1 MGRGHEKSLPRLM
14 KILQDNI
21 TRAIGF
27 AVMSLEQRGRY
38 MVPMEL
44 SKIIITETSDH
55 QIIVLKE
62 KDGQRSFPIVIG
74 LHEAWAIDRAVKG
87 ITTPRPLTHDL
98 IVNIIE
104 GLNAGVVRIV
114 ISDLRNNT
122 FYAKII
128 LQQNGSLVEIDSRPS
143 DAIALAMQRNTPIFV
158 AKKVLEEVC
167 KSEEGF

>member
-1 MGRGHEKSLPRLM
+1 
-14 KILQDNI
+14 
-21 TRAIGF
+21 
-27 AVMSLEQRGRY
+27 

-62 KDGQRSFPIVIG
+62 RQGQRSFPIVIG

-87 ITTPRPLTHDL
+87 VTTPRPLTHDL
-98 IVNIIE
+98 ISNVIE
-104 GLNAGVVRIV
+104 GLHAGIVRIL

-128 LQQNGSLVEIDSRPS
+128 LQHDGSTVEIDSRPS
-143 DAIALAMQRNTPIFV
+143 DAIALAMQKNTPIFV

-167 KSEEGF
+167 KTESEF

>member
-1 MGRGHEKSLPRLM
+1 M
-14 KILQDNI
+14 I
-21 TRAIGF
+21 
-27 AVMSLEQRGRY
+27 
-38 MVPMEL
+38 PMEL

-62 KDGQRSFPIVIG
+62 REGQRSFPIVIG

-98 IVNIIE
+98 ISNIIE
-104 GLNAGVVRIV
+104 GLNAGVVRII

-128 LQQNGSLVEIDSRPS
+128 LQQNASMVEIDSRPS
-143 DAIALAMQRNTPIFV
+143 DAIALAMQKIRQSLWPKRF
-158 AKKVLEEVC
+158 
-167 KSEEGF
+167 

>member
-1 MGRGHEKSLPRLM
+1 M
-14 KILQDNI
+14 KTYNNGKTPLSVFFLQDNNL
-21 TRAIGF
+21 
-27 AVMSLEQRGRY
+27 M
-38 MVPMEL
+38 
-44 SKIIITETSDH
+44 ITETSDH

-98 IVNIIE
+98 IYSVIE

-114 ISDLRNNT
+114 INDLRNNT

-128 LQQNGSLVEIDSRPS
+128 LMQNGSTVEIDSRPC
-143 DAIALAMQRNTPIFV
+143 R
-158 AKKVLEEVC
+158 
-167 KSEEGF
+167 

>member
-1 MGRGHEKSLPRLM
+1 M
-14 KILQDNI
+14 
-21 TRAIGF
+21 
-27 AVMSLEQRGRY
+27 VMI
-38 MVPMEL
+38 PMEL

-62 KDGQRSFPIVIG
+62 REGQRSFPIVIG

-98 IVNIIE
+98 ISNIIE
-104 GLNAGVVRIV
+104 GLNAGVVRII

-128 LQQNGSLVEIDSRPS
+128 LQQNASMVEIDSRPS
-143 DAIALAMQRNTPIFV
+143 DAIALAMQKNTPIFV

-167 KSEEGF
+167 KSEDAL

>member
-1 MGRGHEKSLPRLM
+1 
-14 KILQDNI
+14 
-21 TRAIGF
+21 
-27 AVMSLEQRGRY
+27 

-62 KDGQRSFPIVIG
+62 KDGPRTFPIVIG

-98 IVNIIE
+98 IGNIIE
-104 GLNAGVVRIV
+104 GLNAGIV
-114 ISDLRNNT
+114 KIEINDLRNNT

-128 LQQNGSLVEIDSRPS
+128 LQRNGSLVEIDSRPS
-143 DAIALAMQRNTPIFV
+143 DAIALAMQKNAPIFV
-158 AKKVLEEVC
+158 ARNILEEVC
-167 KSEEGF
+167 KQGDSL